1 MLKELFDSGKALC
14 EKENIPVHLVKC
26 EFSMKLELGYDLD
39 GNIVATLEETEPGL
53 NTTPLEK
60 VRTSDAYAFLFNEYP
75 EPGSVGETKSVI
87 KSRLLASYIE
97 KHKALIPESD
107 ELFHAWLDSG
117 CLARYNCKPR
127 KGMFELVIDGT
138 RAVDQYDSIVLQN
151 VHEQVATKTGHG
163 LWSDGRLVD
172 KASKVRA
179 GSESNSLI
187 SYNSNMY
194 LNNRPRCV
202 LTLEENS
209 YIKRGWDEMFKNVKF
224 LGKSG
229 KDSRYAGGIGI
240 DPKDAFSASFEDNS
254 NEILEKYRNAEVA
267 SNTKL
272 GNVSIIFFKVPR
284 GRFEHELM
292 VQEDASDLFKNIAKF
307 RSDCGDYSEALSR
320 IVVTHYPSGDSGK
333 QKVEYLE
340 KTPTLLQSIFLNRP
354 ITESDI
360 SPVGAGLLGYR
371 HIKDPY
377 LFVQIFKGALGLA
390 RCYILRKGI
399 KMENYMYKV
408 GKIMAILHKK
418 QNWVHRKHK
427 VGGENVIWD
436 LVKNLDRPEQML
448 GTALEKMKSYWD
460 ADKTGPDLYVFKLIS
475 ELPDDGSKSLHL
487 VDKKMCF
494 FLGFAEGLNYNNSN
508 NSNSN
513 ENEGN

>member
-1 MLKELFDSGKALC
+1 MLKELFESGKSLC
-14 EKENIPVHLVKC
+14 EKEKIPPHLVKC

-39 GNIVATLEETEPGL
+39 GNIVATLEETEPVL
-53 NTTPLEK
+53 NTSPLEK
-60 VRTSDAYAFLFNEYP
+60 VRSSDIYAFLFNEYP
-75 EPGSVGETKSVI
+75 EPGSVGETKPVI
-87 KSRLLASYIE
+87 KSRFLAPYIE
-97 KHKALIPESD
+97 KHKALVPESD

-117 CLARYNCKPR
+117 CLARYNCAPK
-127 KGMFELVIDGT
+127 KGMFDLIIDGS

-151 VHEQVATKTGHG
+151 VYEQIATSTGPG
-163 LWSDGRLVD
+163 LWSDGRLVE
-172 KASKVRA
+172 KASKVS
-179 GSESNSLI
+179 GGNSLI
-187 SYNSNMY
+187 SYNSDMY

-209 YIKRGWDEMFKNVKF
+209 YIKRGWDEMFKNAKF
-224 LGKSG
+224 LGMSG
-229 KDSRYAGGIGI
+229 GDRRYAGGIGI

-254 NEILEKYRNAEVA
+254 NEILERYRNAEV
-267 SNTKL
+267 STNTKL
-272 GNVSIIFFKVPR
+272 GDVSIIFFKVPK
-284 GRFEHELM
+284 GRFEHELL
-292 VQEDASDLFKNIAKF
+292 VKEDASDLFKNIEKF
-307 RSDCGDYSEALSR
+307 RTDCGVYSESLNR

-354 ITESDI
+354 ISESDI
-360 SPVGAGLLGYR
+360 APIGTGLLGYK

-377 LFVQIFKGALGLA
+377 LFIQIFKGALGLA
-390 RCYILRKGI
+390 NCYITRKGI

-418 QNWVHRKHK
+418 QNWVHRNHK

-460 ADKTGPDLYVFKLIS
+460 ADKMGPDPYVFKLIS
-475 ELPDDGSKSLHL
+475 ELPEEGSKSLHL

-494 FLGFAEGLNYNNSN
+494 FLGFAEGLNYNN
-508 NSNSN
+508 NSNL
-513 ENEGN
+513 ENEKGN